1 MLNQLETLT
10 ERVGGS
16 NKLVDRWLHM
26 RKHLLVAYYNLVGIK
41 PGKES
46 YMRLN
51 EKALDNFCQSLV
63 DYLSDGHFNIYERII
78 REMEGTNPYLTA
90 SKLYPLL
97 EANTQQIMDYYD
109 STLENAIDHDNYLE
123 FQQALS
129 DLGEALEGR
138 FTLEDKLI
146 TLVLDNNLK
155 ASNEENIAR
164 LRGLLSDP
172 SAAAGAPLAGRVGFR
187 CVAPDR
193 LPLVGRLPDFAAAGR
208 TERLRD
214 VPRHP
219 GLHALLGYAS
229 RGLTWA
235 PLGAELLAA
244 QLEGEPLPLETS
256 LVDALDPARFVLRAR
271 RAPRGPESAD

>member
-1 MLNQLETLT
+1 MLNQLESLT

-16 NKLVDRWLHM
+16 NKLVDRWLHV

-51 EKALDNFCQSLV
+51 EKALDDFCQSLV

-78 REMEGTNPYLTA
+78 REMEGTSPYLAA

-129 DLGEALEGR
+129 DLGEALEER

-146 TLVLDNNLK
+146 ALVLDNDLK
-155 ASNEENIAR
+155 ASNEDNIAR
-164 LRGLLSDP
+164 
-172 SAAAGAPLAGRVGFR
+172 
-187 CVAPDR
+187 
-193 LPLVGRLPDFAAAGR
+193 
-208 TERLRD
+208 
-214 VPRHP
+214 
-219 GLHALLGYAS
+219 
-229 RGLTWA
+229 
-235 PLGAELLAA
+235 
-244 QLEGEPLPLETS
+244 
-256 LVDALDPARFVLRAR
+256 PA
-271 RAPRGPESAD
+271 